1 MMHLLMELW
10 TPKPAWHELS
20 PAARQDFVDGVL
32 AAVQPLMTDDFVLL
46 GSGLARNDL
55 PYPLPCRY
63 FAVWQAARAEQVQ
76 AFAELLVRAG
86 WYTYFDQ
93 VNIGGLH
100 MPLGK
105 VLSHQVASET

>member
-1 MMHLLMELW
+1 MHLLIELW
-10 TPKPAWHELS
+10 TPKPAWLALS
-20 PAARQDFVDGVL
+20 PEDRRTFVDGVV
-32 AAVQPLMTDDFVLL
+32 AAVEPVMTDDLVLL
-46 GSGLARNDL
+46 GSGLASSDL

-63 FAVWQAARAEQVQ
+63 FAIWQAARAEQMQ

-93 VNIGGLH
+93 VNVGGHH

-105 VLSHQVASET
+105 VLSHQVASES